1 MTIYILK
8 SEQESARERRCFG
21 IENKVNALRLMRG
34 LEVAHQH
41 MQLREY
47 VKQHAYSQF
56 LVRLERLGQQDNS
69 AAETHRD

>member
-1 MTIYILK
+1 MTISILK
-8 SEQESARERRCFG
+8 SEQETASERRCFR
-21 IENKVNALRLMRG
+21 IENTVYALRLMRG

-56 LVRLERLGQQDNS
+56 LVRLR
-69 AAETHRD
+69 R